1 MVQSARET
9 IEILRS
15 FRRHPHADREEL
27 ISFQNMR
34 LRRLVRH
41 AYENVPYYRNL
52 FDRHRVKPEDIRT
65 VDDLTAV
72 PITSRADLQTR
83 PATEFLAQG
92 VDPSSLITRSSSG
105 SSGRPIT
112 VRRTWLEERLHG
124 ALWFRAY
131 SSLGRTIFDK
141 HAVVIGIRN
150 RQPQDRRM
158 IQRILS
164 AFKIGRQSEMDAL
177 QPPEEIFSALLR
189 YRPAVVSGY
198 PGVLARL
205 AQTIGRDRLRSLQ
218 VRFVST
224 GGEILTPLMR
234 EQIEQAFSG
243 PLYDTYGSI
252 EFHALGWQCEATGD
266 YHVCDD
272 GLILEVVKEGIPVR
286 AGERGEVIGTDLLS
300 FAMPLIRYRLG
311 DVVTKG
317 SESCRCGKPFSTIR
331 SIQGRMIDYFVLPG
345 NRVVHPYEFGVIK
358 VPWIREFQMTQ
369 NEPDS
374 IVMHVVP
381 FHCPSTAEMET
392 LIRPI
397 VKVVGGDVRFAVNLV
412 DSIPISPSGKFRV
425 YRSMVRSAY
434 GNGEEEGR
442 KES

>member
-1 MVQSARET
+1 MMPSVRET

-15 FRRHPHADREEL
+15 FRRHPHVDRAEL

-34 LRRLVRH
+34 LRRLVQH
-41 AYENVPYYRNL
+41 AYQNVPYYRSL
-52 FDRHRVKPEDIRT
+52 FDRYRVRAADIRT
-65 VDDLTAV
+65 VDDLKAI
-72 PITSRADLQTR
+72 PITTRADLQGR
-83 PATEFLAQG
+83 RASEFLAQG
-92 VDPSSLITRSSSG
+92 TEPSTQITQSSSG
-105 SSGRPIT
+105 SSGRPVT

-131 SSLGRTIFDK
+131 SSLGRTILDR

-150 RQPQDRRM
+150 RQRQDHRM
-158 IQRILS
+158 IQRLLS
-164 AFKIGRQSEMDAL
+164 MFKIGRQSEIDAL
-177 QPPEEIFSALLR
+177 QSPEDIFSALQR
-189 YRPAVVSGY
+189 CKPSVISGY

-205 AQTIGRDRLRSLQ
+205 TQTIDRDKLRSLQ

-224 GGEILTPLMR
+224 GGEVLTPLMR
-234 EQIEQAFSG
+234 EQIEQAFSV

-252 EFHALGWQCEATGD
+252 EFHALGWQCPVTGD

-272 GLILEVVKEGIPVR
+272 GLVLEVLKEGIPVPT
-286 AGERGEVIGTDLLS
+286 GERGEVVGTDLLS

-317 SESCRCGKPFSTIR
+317 SDSCHCGKPFSTIH

-345 NRVVHPYEFGVIK
+345 NRLVHPYEFGVIK
-358 VPWIREFQMTQ
+358 VPWIREFQVTQ
-369 NEPDS
+369 KEPDS
-374 IVMHVVP
+374 IVMQVVP
-381 FHCPSTAEMET
+381 SHCPSTAEMET

-397 VKVVGGDVRFAVNLV
+397 VKVVGDEVRFAVNLV
-412 DSIPISPSGKFRV
+412 DSIPIRRSGKFHV

-434 GNGEEEGR
+434 GNEDEDRREA
-442 KES
+442 